1 LGIIDFFRN
10 WVKDIAI
17 MFILLSMI
25 ELILPN
31 DNMKRY
37 VNIVIG
43 FMIIIVIITPFVR
56 LINSNFN
63 IEKEVFKNMIDN
75 IEFQYQEDSNLK
87 IVQEK
92 QIKET
97 YLNKLREDIKNTL
110 DGTIDYDIYDIN
122 ISIFEDEENYGNIK
136 DIEIIMESTNNNLDH
151 DQDSIN
157 TVKIE
162 EIRIN
167 NLYSEEDEIT
177 ELEGNENIKDI
188 LYEKYSVPKDNIKI
202 YVKNN

>member
-1 LGIIDFFRN
+1 
-10 WVKDIAI
+10 